1 MKNIFLSVLLALFVM
16 ACAPKEAPKETSA
29 PAEAS
34 SQAAASGKGMEMAT
48 QTTFEPGKGVLIESG
63 AKITATIV
71 AVDRDDRS
79 ITIKDPDG
87 NLHDIELTDDVK
99 NFAELHP
106 GDKIVTEIYAGLAM
120 SLAEPGQEY
129 ADRTAHQVAVSEP
142 GQPPQIVNVDMAQTL
157 AEISAI
163 NRTTREVTV
172 TGPRGK
178 SVTLVV
184 PENIE
189 RFDTIKVGDKVNA
202 TYIEAF
208 AIAVE
213 EIN

>member
-16 ACAPKEAPKETSA
+16 ACAPKEAPKDTSA
-29 PAEAS
+29 PAQAEAP
-34 SQAAASGKGMEMAT
+34 AASEKGIEMAT
-48 QTTFEPGKGVLIESG
+48 QTTFEEGKGVLIESG
-63 AKITATIV
+63 ARITATIV

-79 ITIKDPDG
+79 ITLKDPDG

-106 GDKIVTEIYAGLAM
+106 GDRIVTEIYTGLAM

-142 GQPPQIVNVDMAQTL
+142 GQPPKIVNVDMAQTL

-184 PENIE
+184 PDHLE

>member
-1 MKNIFLSVLLALFVM
+1 MRNIFLSVLLALLVV
-16 ACAPKEAPKETSA
+16 ACAPKPAPQDTSA
-29 PAEAS
+29 PAEAEAP
-34 SQAAASGKGMEMAT
+34 AAAEKGVQMAT
-48 QTTFEPGKGVLIESG
+48 QTTFKEGQGVLVESG
-63 AKITATIV
+63 ARITATIV

-79 ITIKDPDG
+79 ITIKDPEG

-106 GDKIVTEIYAGLAM
+106 GDRIVTEIYTGLAM
-120 SLAEPGQEY
+120 SLAEPGEEF

-157 AEISAI
+157 AQISAI
-163 NRTTREVTV
+163 DRTTREVTV

-184 PENIE
+184 PDHIE
-189 RFDTIKVGDKVNA
+189 KFDEVKVGDNVNV

-213 EIN
+213 ELN